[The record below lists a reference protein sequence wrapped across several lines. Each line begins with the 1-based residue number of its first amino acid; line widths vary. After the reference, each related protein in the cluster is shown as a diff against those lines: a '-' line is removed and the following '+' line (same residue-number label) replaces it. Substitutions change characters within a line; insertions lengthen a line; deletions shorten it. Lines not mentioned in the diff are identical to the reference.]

1 LAAALGLVVGAQGC
15 AEDLRRS
22 IKTDDGA
29 LDSGGPVVTEPVE
42 GGEDG
47 SPLVY
52 RTQLDATAEAEW
64 VPLDLDAE
72 LAGLVVALDR
82 EECGTGSNLTAIGQV
97 ADELKVPVVPIVTL
111 TDLIGFLEAR
121 GRSAD
126 AELLREHK
134 AKYGPK

>member
-1 LAAALGLVVGAQGC
+1 VITAGTAARESAALVAAQG
-15 AEDLRRS
+15 
-22 IKTDDGA
+22 
-29 LDSGGPVVTEPVE
+29 
-42 GGEDG
+42 
-47 SPLVY
+47 
-52 RTQLDATAEAEW
+52 
-64 VPLDLDAE
+64 AE